1 MQCKIEKER
10 ERKES
15 GGSAEGKGEGK
26 ERNDYLM
33 LAGPG
38 ANPEVRRSKEPAL
51 LRSE

>member
-15 GGSAEGKGEGK
+15 GGSAEGKGKGK
-26 ERNDYLM
+26 ERNDDLM

-38 ANPEVRRSKEPAL
+38 ANREVRRSKEPAL
-51 LRSE
+51 LGSE